1 MAKIVIRNLTKTY
14 GGGEVVALHDINLEV
29 EANESVCVLG
39 PSGCGKTTLLRIVDS
54 LIPRDRGE
62 VLMDGALVS
71 APRPDVAVV
80 FQHFGLF
87 PWKRLDENIA
97 YGLALR
103 GASKQQT
110 AMTVARYL
118 QLMGL
123 KEFAKSYPHQLSGGM
138 QQRAGLAR
146 ALAINPSLLLMDEPF
161 GALDAQTREMMQEE
175 LLRILE
181 TEQKTM
187 IFVTHSIDEAILLGD
202 RIVVMS
208 CRPGTIRKIVA
219 VDIPRPRKIISVR
232 AHPRY
237 IELQKFSLGDA
248 YAGSRQPRRA
258 NGGAMNR
265 KFIVRTISFIVV
277 LLLWEFYGRRVN
289 PILFT
294 YPSAIARAFITLV
307 ASGELQSYMKESLLV
322 LTYASILSLIAGVFL
337 GVIMGRFSIV
347 EWAADIY
354 INALYSTP
362 MVAVVPLIVLWFGFK
377 VPAKVIIVF
386 LFMVF
391 PVLLNTYEGVKNV
404 DRNLQEVARAFCSSE
419 SQLWRHLIVPS
430 AIPFIVAGVRLAIG
444 RGLVGMIV
452 AEFYTSVT
460 GLGYMIVRYAN
471 ALETD
476 KLFVPIVV
484 VMLLGVGLM
493 SLAKWVEG
501 RIAPWRNSLERD

>member
-1 MAKIVIRNLTKTY
+1 MNNK
-14 GGGEVVALHDINLEV
+14 VV
-29 EANESVCVLG
+29 
-39 PSGCGKTTLLRIVDS
+39 
-54 LIPRDRGE
+54 
-62 VLMDGALVS
+62 
-71 APRPDVAVV
+71 
-80 FQHFGLF
+80 
-87 PWKRLDENIA
+87 
-97 YGLALR
+97 
-103 GASKQQT
+103 
-110 AMTVARYL
+110 
-118 QLMGL
+118 
-123 KEFAKSYPHQLSGGM
+123 
-138 QQRAGLAR
+138 
-146 ALAINPSLLLMDEPF
+146 
-161 GALDAQTREMMQEE
+161 
-175 LLRILE
+175 
-181 TEQKTM
+181 
-187 IFVTHSIDEAILLGD
+187 
-202 RIVVMS
+202 
-208 CRPGTIRKIVA
+208 
-219 VDIPRPRKIISVR
+219 
-232 AHPRY
+232 
-237 IELQKFSLGDA
+237 
-248 YAGSRQPRRA
+248 
-258 NGGAMNR
+258 
-265 KFIVRTISFIVV
+265 VRTISFAVV
-277 LLLWEFYGRRVN
+277 FLLWEVYGRRVN

-294 YPSAIARAFITLV
+294 YPSAIGRAFIGLV

-322 LTYASILSLIAGVFL
+322 LTYASILSLIVGVFL

-354 INALYSTP
+354 ISALYSTP

-404 DRNLQEVARAFCSSE
+404 DRNLQEVACSFCSSE
-419 SQLWRHLIVPS
+419 GQLWRHLIIPS

-484 VMLLGVGLM
+484 VMVLGVGLM

>member
-1 MAKIVIRNLTKTY
+1 
-14 GGGEVVALHDINLEV
+14 
-29 EANESVCVLG
+29 
-39 PSGCGKTTLLRIVDS
+39 
-54 LIPRDRGE
+54 
-62 VLMDGALVS
+62 
-71 APRPDVAVV
+71 
-80 FQHFGLF
+80 
-87 PWKRLDENIA
+87 
-97 YGLALR
+97 
-103 GASKQQT
+103 
-110 AMTVARYL
+110 
-118 QLMGL
+118 
-123 KEFAKSYPHQLSGGM
+123 
-138 QQRAGLAR
+138 
-146 ALAINPSLLLMDEPF
+146 
-161 GALDAQTREMMQEE
+161 
-175 LLRILE
+175 
-181 TEQKTM
+181 
-187 IFVTHSIDEAILLGD
+187 
-202 RIVVMS
+202 
-208 CRPGTIRKIVA
+208 
-219 VDIPRPRKIISVR
+219 
-232 AHPRY
+232 
-237 IELQKFSLGDA
+237 
-248 YAGSRQPRRA
+248 
-258 NGGAMNR
+258 MNR
-265 KFIVRTISFIVV
+265 KFLVRTISFAVV
-277 LLLWEFYGRRVN
+277 FLLWEVYGRRVN

-294 YPSAIARAFITLV
+294 YPSAIGRAFIGLV

-322 LTYASILSLIAGVFL
+322 LTYASILSLIVGVLL

-404 DRNLQEVARAFCSSE
+404 DRNLQEVARSFCSSE
-419 SQLWRHLIVPS
+419 SQLWRHLIIPS

-484 VMLLGVGLM
+484 VMVLGVGLM